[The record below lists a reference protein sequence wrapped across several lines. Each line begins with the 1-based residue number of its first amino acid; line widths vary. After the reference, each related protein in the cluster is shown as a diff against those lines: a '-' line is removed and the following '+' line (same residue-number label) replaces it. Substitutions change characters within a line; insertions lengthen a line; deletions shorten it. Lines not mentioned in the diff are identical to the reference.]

1 MYTLRFPFEIVSGYH
16 LNLEEELSRRIGHL
30 AIKLSQNDYHA
41 VLEISGFESSDDAE
55 KFVERLYAG
64 LMWVMVDQKTP
75 LEASLELDSV
85 HYTDDPEAAAENL
98 SFGSPVHGI
107 VGGHRP
113 SIFPSDKRI
122 VKAFGG
128 DASISHGRNPDD
140 FLDSLVSGVDLAK
153 HFQLSQEEPL
163 HVALEL
169 YSAAFA
175 EKSQRARLLTLVT
188 ALESIAQGGEKH
200 EAAQTLMDEWERQLV
215 EKKKKYDANSKPY
228 IALDSLERELSFRRG
243 QSLRSQIRDLVF
255 NSLKDSKGVK
265 EARTVAARAVDVYD
279 KRSKLTHEGRIDQSA
294 LSEAVRE
301 AIDICSEVL
310 KEQLRN
316 RMR

>member
-16 LNLEEELSRRIGHL
+16 LNLEEELSRRLGHL

-41 VLEISGFESSDDAE
+41 ALEISGFESNDEAE

-85 HYTDDPEAAAENL
+85 HYADDPEAVAENL
-98 SFGSPVHGI
+98 SFDSPVDGI
-107 VGGHRP
+107 VGGHQP

-122 VKAFGG
+122 IKAFAGT
-128 DASISHGRNPDD
+128 ASISQGRNPDD
-140 FLDSLVSGVDLAK
+140 FLDSLVSGVDLAR
-153 HFQLSQEEPL
+153 HFRLSREEPL

-188 ALESIAQGGEKH
+188 ALESIAQGDEKH

-215 EKKKKYDANSKPY
+215 EKKEKYDANSKPY

-255 NSLKDSKGVK
+255 DSLKDSKGVE
-265 EARTVAARAVDVYD
+265 EARIVAARAVDVYD
-279 KRSKLTHEGRIDQSA
+279 KRSKLTHEGHIDQSA

-301 AIDICSEVL
+301 AIDISSEVL

-316 RMR
+316 RIE